1 MDISVVI
8 PVYGCPAALSD
19 LYRRL
24 TRTLQDMTQSYEIIL
39 VNDACPKNSWE
50 IIELICKGDS
60 HVVGLELSRN
70 FGQIKAT
77 TAGLD
82 YSSGDWVVVM
92 DCDLQDKPEEIRVM
106 YQKAQEGYDVVFARR
121 KNRQDS
127 KIKVMISK
135 CFYKI
140 YSYAADTKYDPALC
154 NFSISSRKVI
164 DGYCIMRELH
174 RAFIRYIMWMGF
186 RQAVVDVEHDERY
199 EGKSGYN
206 LKKRIKMAVEILT
219 SQSDKVLKWTV
230 WMGFLIALLSLASV
244 IIHIIKY
251 FSMDIQP
258 GYSSLISA
266 VFLMGGLTIMTIGVV
281 GIYVGNIFMEV
292 KRRPLYLVRTVLNGK
307 GTQTKDVAVECVGKT
322 WQL

>member
-1 MDISVVI
+1 M
-8 PVYGCPAALSD
+8 
-19 LYRRL
+19 
-24 TRTLQDMTQSYEIIL
+24 
-39 VNDACPKNSWE
+39 
-50 IIELICKGDS
+50 
-60 HVVGLELSRN
+60 
-70 FGQIKAT
+70 
-77 TAGLD
+77 
-82 YSSGDWVVVM
+82 
-92 DCDLQDKPEEIRVM
+92 
-106 YQKAQEGYDVVFARR
+106 
-121 KNRQDS
+121 
-127 KIKVMISK
+127 
-135 CFYKI
+135 
-140 YSYAADTKYDPALC
+140 
-154 NFSISSRKVI
+154 I
-164 DGYCIMRELH
+164 DGYCSMRELH
-174 RAFIRYIMWMGF
+174 RAFIMYIMWMGF